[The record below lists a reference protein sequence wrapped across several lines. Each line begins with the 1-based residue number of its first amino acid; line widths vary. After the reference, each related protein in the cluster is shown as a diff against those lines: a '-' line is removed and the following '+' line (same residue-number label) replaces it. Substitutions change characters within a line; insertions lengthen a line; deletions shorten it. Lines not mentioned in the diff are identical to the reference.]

1 LLLPIDKL
9 VKIVIPFF
17 ITLLFTGC
25 FSTSSYNYGNFNVF
39 KKDRSS
45 IYVPKQKIKNS
56 EAMQRATM
64 RPYQVFG
71 KWYYPTV
78 AKIGDTQVGIS
89 SWYGPNFH
97 AKPTSNGEIYN
108 MYNATAAHKTL
119 PMNTMLKVQ
128 NLENGKSTIVRVN
141 DRGPFVG
148 TRIIDLSNKAARDID
163 MVGRGTAKVKITVIG
178 FHGKIAE
185 TKAEKAEVE
194 SVGKYYLQVGAFSNY
209 SGAKITQHKF
219 KMMLDNDGYDVIIKK
234 GIFNNKDINRVWIS
248 GFRSEEEV
256 KDFKEKNS
264 LPGTMI
270 IAE

>member
-1 LLLPIDKL
+1 MLLRIDNLLKL
-9 VKIVIPFF
+9 F
-17 ITLLFTGC
+17 ITFLITILFTGC
-25 FSTSSYNYGNFNVF
+25 FSSSSYNYSNFNIF

-45 IYVPKQKIKNS
+45 IKVPEQKMKNS
-56 EAMQRATM
+56 EAMHRATM

-78 AKIGDTQVGIS
+78 AKIGDTQTGIS

-108 MYNATAAHKTL
+108 MYKATAAHKTL
-119 PMNTMLKVQ
+119 PMNTMLKVE

-163 MVGRGTAKVKITVIG
+163 MVAKGTAKVKITVIG
-178 FHGKIAE
+178 FHGKIAK
-185 TKAEKAEVE
+185 TKAEKEEVA
-194 SVGKYYLQVGAFSNY
+194 SVGKYYLQVGAFSKY

-219 KMMLDNDGYDVIIKK
+219 KLMLDDEYDVIIKK
-234 GIFNNKDINRVWIS
+234 GIFNNKEINRVWIS

-256 KDFKEKNS
+256 KDFKEKHS